1 MEINSL
7 PFTISKC
14 GYYEVTCCLEGV
26 ADENGITIE
35 GDAKDVTIDL
45 GGYSLIGVEG
55 SRDGIHAESIA
66 ANIVV
71 RNGTVRNWGG
81 EGIDLSRGWNG
92 RVNHVQSVSNGGT
105 GILAAD
111 GCLIDQ
117 CQVRDNGREG
127 INAQRCA
134 VITNCVSSLN
144 KGDGIIGGWTQDNG
158 PGINSGSVVRSCTS
172 CFNMGYGIRVAPA
185 SLVADCAVVQNS
197 GGGIAAEQALVR
209 GNSVGG
215 SIDLNAATATENHQ
229 Y

>member
-1 MEINSL
+1 MEISTL
-7 PFTISKC
+7 PFTISEC

-26 ADENGITIE
+26 AGKHGITIE
-35 GDAKDVTIDL
+35 GDVKDVTIDL
-45 GGYSLIGVEG
+45 GGYSLIGVEH
-55 SRDGIHAESIA
+55 SLDGIHAESIA

-71 RNGTVRNWGG
+71 RNGTVRDWGG

-92 RVNHVQSVSNGGT
+92 RVTNVQSVSNGGT

-117 CQVRDNGREG
+117 CQVRDNGGDG

-134 VITNCVSSLN
+134 VISNCVSSLN
-144 KGDGIIGGWTQDNG
+144 QGDGIIGGWTQDG
-158 PGINSGSVVRSCTS
+158 AGGINSGSVVRSCTS
-172 CFNMGYGIRVAPA
+172 CFNFGYGIRVAPA
-185 SLVADCAVVQNS
+185 SLVTDCAAVQNT

-215 SIDLNAATATENHQ
+215 SIDLTAATATENHQ
-229 Y
+229 F